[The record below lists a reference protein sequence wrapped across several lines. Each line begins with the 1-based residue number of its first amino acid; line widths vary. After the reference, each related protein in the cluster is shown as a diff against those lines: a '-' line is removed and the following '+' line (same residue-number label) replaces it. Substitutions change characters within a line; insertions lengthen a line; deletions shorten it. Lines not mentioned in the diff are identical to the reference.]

1 MSKFFQ
7 NDIAAHAGN
16 KTGLRN
22 VEFKKRNFDNSAA
35 AAAGTILEII
45 PVHIKNPPVIQFVA
59 YLEALSDNFQ
69 IKYQQKQPYGRTDPY
84 YIWEGNSR
92 SISVSFAIPNTSVSH
107 ALDNLNNLSWLAAS
121 VYPTYRERVSAN
133 SIAAS
138 PLWRI
143 RYANLIASR
152 TSGGQG
158 ALCKF
163 DSLRINYGI
172 EDGYIAIPSAGQ
184 NAEII
189 KSAGFDNLV
198 RSGDN
203 ILVPKII
210 SVDLD
215 LDIIH
220 DHALGWDYETGNW
233 RGGRAAPGYP
243 YGFGLNRDATD
254 SPGAD
259 PAGGVQTEAASAGIE
274 NAPPGSPQAQEANQ
288 RQLEIFDTDDAANR
302 IETNNTN

>member
-7 NDIAAHAGN
+7 NDIAAHAGD

-22 VEFKKRNFDNSAA
+22 VNFKKRNFDNSAA
-35 AAAGTILEII
+35 AEAGSILEII

-59 YLEALSDNFQ
+59 YLENLSDRFNV
-69 IKYQQKQPYGRTDPY
+69 KYEQKQPYGRTDPY

-92 SISVSFAIPNTSVSH
+92 AISVSLAIPNTSVSH

-121 VYPTYRERVSAN
+121 VYPVYKERVSAN

-163 DSLRINYGI
+163 DSLNLAYGI
-172 EDGYIAIPSAGQ
+172 EDGFIAIENSGE
-184 NAEII
+184 NADLI
-189 KSAGFDNLV
+189 KSAGFDNIV
-198 RSGDN
+198 RSGDKFL
-203 ILVPKII
+203 IPKTI
-210 SVDLD
+210 SIDLD

-233 RGGRAAPGYP
+233 RGGKAAPGYP
-243 YGFGLNRDATD
+243 YGFGLVRDAGD
-254 SPGAD
+254 NPGAD
-259 PAGGVQTEAASAGIE
+259 PSGGTRTEAASAGIQ

-302 IETNNTN
+302 IETNNID

>member
-7 NDIAAHAGN
+7 NDIAAHAGD

-22 VEFKKRNFDNSAA
+22 VNFKKRNFDNSAA
-35 AAAGTILEII
+35 AEAGSILEII

-59 YLEALSDNFQ
+59 YLENLNDSFN
-69 IKYQQKQPYGRTDPY
+69 IKYEQKQPYGRTDPY

-92 SISVSFAIPNTSVSH
+92 SIGVSLAIPNTSVSH

-121 VYPTYRERVSAN
+121 VYPVYKERVSAN

-163 DSLRINYGI
+163 DRLNVAYGI
-172 EDGYIAIPSAGQ
+172 EDGFIAIENSGE
-184 NAEII
+184 NADLI
-189 KSAGFDNLV
+189 KSAGFDNIV
-198 RSGDN
+198 RSGDKFL
-203 ILVPKII
+203 IPKTI
-210 SVDLD
+210 SIDLD

-233 RGGRAAPGYP
+233 RGGKAAPGYP
-243 YGFGLNRDATD
+243 YGFGLVRDTGD
-254 SPGAD
+254 NPGAD
-259 PAGGVQTEAASAGIE
+259 PSGGARTEAASAGIQ

-302 IETNNTN
+302 IETNNID